1 MLMKNKIL
9 SKAYGGVTV
18 ARRKLN
24 GLGLPRQWKVMTSTL
39 LLLFTLA
46 IGNVWAEDWTAA
58 NIVDNSGAGTT
69 KSHIT
74 VSSPGITSTTS
85 AQIWKDGKTA
95 KNETTLQIGASTT
108 SDYNKTKS
116 YVEIKAEKGY
126 ALGTTLNF
134 RGGSNDSNDKN
145 CVVVWWTGKVGAT
158 FTGYEV
164 VKLNNKNISSSASA
178 NYSVTL
184 PANTRVVRIYRQ
196 VTFNSTNTAFGTE
209 NTLGDGKAYFASVT
223 ATSVVAPEIEGD
235 AEMLKSETIPF
246 VGYPAGGTWA
256 VTSGS
261 ATINST
267 SGALTSGST
276 SGDVV
281 ISYTV
286 DAKSGSHTVTVLNTD
301 SKTIC
306 WDFTQGTMPTASGV
320 TATGNGEFNAM
331 GYNLATANANF
342 AYIDVEEAGYV
353 ITAATLTVFPGGTGD
368 KNFTGDFN
376 ASLTAAISTTEGEFW
391 RIDKS
396 ISDSEKNTE
405 VNLGAVSSVPSG
417 STAFRIT
424 KGNTGTAVGKVWLT
438 LEKYVPAA
446 THTLAWDFDGG
457 SCSATA
463 GDDYTAGGAVAEG
476 ATITY
481 PAANTMSKTNYL
493 FDGWSSSAATMP
505 TTDLTITAQWAT
517 AYAVTYVPNNGVLP
531 AETMTDNNAP
541 YKAGDEVTLLANTF
555 TAPENKEFDVWV
567 VTPTAGGDP
576 ITVTAGKFTMPAA
589 AVTVTATW
597 KDACAAAPTV
607 SATTLGTTSYTTQ
620 VVNCAGISVLGSA
633 GCTISEYGFV
643 YGTATAP
650 TISDN
655 KKALEGDYTVAGT
668 AFPATT
674 ITGLALNTKY
684 YVRAYATNSF
694 GTAYGAEVEFTTLAA
709 LGNVLVVASSA
720 SQTSDAITALRD
732 NGFMVTVSAHDNS
745 RDYTGIDLVVLDE
758 SLDGSL
764 AQTSTSEAST
774 IKGANIP
781 LLNLKAYFY
790 TKTNRWNWGTP
801 DNGTA
806 TNEIA
811 NVSAA
816 YCNAQSHPIFAGLTI
831 TDGNIDLIDPA
842 VAEGK
847 KTLQGVTTNTLV
859 EGKEGYTLATSG
871 EGLTFI
877 HELTPAQ
884 RGVTD
889 AKYLMVAFANE
900 AKDNLSADGEKLIVN
915 AAKYLVGST
924 AWTPVLAPVTTGITA
939 TPAAS
944 YSEGD
949 NIALSISATNVDA
962 ETTYTWYKGATLD
975 AAKAAGAIQ
984 TAKTAV
990 EGGTS
995 YAKASCEVADA
1006 GIYWCV
1012 ISAGCEVASSLEVTV
1027 TTCTKPG
1034 TLDNLASSDITYTTA
1049 NFNWDAAAN
1058 SDGYKISI
1066 IKKDDESVIVDW
1078 TDNATTS
1085 YAATGLTQGTEY
1097 TFKVKAKGATGYCEF
1112 GLEATVD
1119 FTTTAPSVADLVT
1132 IADDWTFTPSA
1143 TITAGTLAEDNKL
1156 FATGGDCDIS
1166 SSKMRVKENR
1176 ALTFKLNSGAKVK
1189 VTFTE
1194 KSDDSTPREM
1204 QLGTTNTGAENKA
1217 YGHSG
1222 TSPAVFDVT
1231 ADGIVYLT
1239 ASKDLYFLQLEI
1251 MYPHT
1256 VTYDLNGGT
1265 GDPVPTQASKYVGE
1279 TFTAHDGVTGITA
1292 PTGKEFSKWKD
1303 QDEALYAGGATYTMP
1318 AKAVTLTAQWI
1329 DPPTRYTVSFD
1340 LQGHGSAITSQ
1351 SVADGEK
1358 ALKPADPSESG
1369 WEFEGWY
1376 TDAACTAGNEFDF
1389 NTAIIAD
1396 RPLFAKWTEFDACAV
1411 LTPATSG
1418 ETIGVGDAISLQA
1431 GSVGGT
1437 MEAVVK
1443 SGETTT
1449 NLVYT
1454 ENGLA
1459 FNSSGDRARVKV
1471 TLSHKLQKGSIIRVT
1486 LKANGDNSR
1495 DRGLDIYNEA
1505 GTKKGFLGF
1514 AKDGYENGDVAKFS
1528 YVVTDDDGLKNT
1540 KIFYFYRNNSV
1551 WMADLKVANCAP
1563 QDFTVTYKD
1572 GETTLG
1578 TEDVFEN
1585 GHPTAAGVNT
1595 RKNGYI
1601 FDGWAETDGGAV
1613 VNLSTITIT
1622 AAKTLYAKYT
1632 ARDCSG
1638 IGSKFK
1644 FVVATD
1650 QSNGNLM
1657 ASAPNSMA
1665 LTTENYLSELAG
1677 GELVASIEGTSNN
1690 RITYSDKK
1698 GISFPNG
1705 DGGKLTIKL
1714 DCPLQENDEIR
1725 FINYASNGNGLTLSD
1740 GTNSLEL
1747 PSNNASTVQTITVPA
1762 AWETTASYELTLV
1775 RVSGKTPKIS
1785 CFEIYRRPA
1794 LESVTVADLTVRE
1807 GASVTPVMTLTP
1819 SDALVTSQVWSI
1831 VSGDDKI
1838 DIDPATGEVTGVAA
1852 GDAEIKVVLNGIPAM
1867 SATATVHVVETFV
1880 QEDVTESITWD
1891 FSKAGATSQF
1901 NEQVLANVDG
1911 VTLDASQFDGRKLVG
1926 SAQNITSPYL
1936 QGTMLTFNTTV
1947 KGLLSVRFT
1956 SGNNNPRVLKVYA
1969 GDPEVEIASWNY
1981 SGAATENKSIE
1992 VPAGKVTLRS
2002 YQGENPNNVRILRM
2016 AFQTPDHVR
2025 TEMLGNGVLGTIC
2038 VPNNVPV
2045 SQAFGATF
2053 YELVGREPQYG
2064 KIAFD
2069 EIVSGELTAGKPYVF
2084 QAHGD
2089 NLTLY
2094 YGTTSVTAPVNG
2106 NGMYGTFEAIT
2117 LPDDVPAIENLND
2130 IYYFAQGAL
2139 WSCVDLTSLSV
2150 PANRAYVKL
2159 SEIPDVPTQQPA
2171 PGRRRITLGVQGE
2184 QVATGI
2190 ENGELNEAPRK
2201 VLING
2206 ELFILRGEKMYD
2218 AKGQLVK

>member
-1 MLMKNKIL
+1 MKNNFL
-9 SKAYGGVTV
+9 SKAYGGVME

-46 IGNVWAEDWTAA
+46 IGNVLADTFTASEIA
-58 NIVDNSGAGTT
+58 AKSGDVNVGTT
-69 KSHIT
+69 KNHVT
-74 VSSPGITSTTS
+74 VSSLGITSTTNT
-85 AQIWKDGKTA
+85 QIWKDGSTA
-95 KNETTLQIGASTT
+95 KNEAAVVLSAEPT
-108 SDYNKTKS
+108 SSGDTYNKS
-116 YVEIKAEKGY
+116 ASFVEIRAERGY
-126 ALGTTLNF
+126 ALGSTISV
-134 RGGSNDSNDKN
+134 RGGSTQD
-145 CVVVWWTGKVGAT
+145 GAKLAVIVYWDGEASPT
-158 FTGYEV
+158 FTSYDATNLSLGGKKQTSNPSDINLTVPEGTRTARIYKK
-164 VKLNNKNISSSASA
+164 VKVTDATNLISGNASSSKGNGYAA
-178 NYSVTL
+178 IVHVI
-184 PANTRVVRIYRQ
+184 A
-196 VTFNSTNTAFGTE
+196 TAV
-209 NTLGDGKAYFASVT
+209 LS
-223 ATSVVAPEIEGD
+223 PEIDGVSQMFND
-235 AEMLKSETIPF
+235 ETITLT
-246 VGYPAGGTWA
+246 GYPAGGSW
-256 VTSGS
+256 
-261 ATINST
+261 
-267 SGALTSGST
+267 
-276 SGDVV
+276 DVV
-281 ISYTV
+281 
-286 DAKSGSHTVTVLNTD
+286 SGPGAIASDGKL
-301 SKTIC
+301 
-306 WDFTQGTMPTASGV
+306 TASGNGTIRV
-320 TATGNGEFNAM
+320 SYTKDDKTG
-331 GYNLATANANF
+331 YK
-342 AYIDVEEAGYV
+342 D
-353 ITAATLTVFPGGTGD
+353 ITAAATKQITFDFTAGVLPTVSGFTLTNLSATFDGANGLKMGSNGQGVRI
-368 KNFTGDFN
+368 
-376 ASLTAAISTTEGEFW
+376 SSTTYDFTNAIVSAKASSTSKKISYNLHANAVDVTNDPEFATVGTSFTEYNKDINSQIFTVF
-391 RIDKS
+391 RSGGSTTNFNYIILTVKKHVAAATYDVTLIPAGGSIDP
-396 ISDSEKNTE
+396 
-405 VNLGAVSSVPSG
+405 VPSG
-417 STAFRIT
+417 WTYDDVNDKYIKADVEDGSSVALLALT
-424 KGNTGTAVGKVWLT
+424 KDGYKLNGWKDGENADYTSPVTIDGADLT
-438 LEKYVPAA
+438 L
-446 THTLAWDFDGG
+446 
-457 SCSATA
+457 
-463 GDDYTAGGAVAEG
+463 
-476 ATITY
+476 
-481 PAANTMSKTNYL
+481 
-493 FDGWSSSAATMP
+493 
-505 TTDLTITAQWAT
+505 TAQWAQT
-517 AYAVTYVPNNGVLP
+517 YAVTYVPNNGVLP

-607 SATTLGTTSYTTQ
+607 SAPTLGTTSYTTQ

-643 YGTATAP
+643 YGTTTAP

-674 ITGLALNTKY
+674 LTGLAMNTKY
-684 YVRAYATNSF
+684 YVRAYATNSY
-694 GTAYGAEVEFTTLAA
+694 GTAYGDEVNFTTLES

-745 RDYTGIDLVVLDE
+745 RSYTGYDLVVLDE
-758 SLDGSL
+758 SLGGSD
-764 AQTSTSEAST
+764 AQTTTNEESK
-774 IKGANIP
+774 IKDVNIP
-781 LLNLKAYFY
+781 ILNLKAFFY

-801 DNGTA
+801 VNGTSG
-806 TNEIA
+806 NEIA
-811 NVSAA
+811 NISTAF
-816 YCNAQSHPIFAGLTI
+816 CNAQSHPIFAGLTI
-831 TDGNIDLIDPA
+831 NDGEIDLIDPA
-842 VAEGK
+842 KSGN
-847 KTLQGVTTNTLV
+847 TLQGVTTNTLV

-871 EGLTFI
+871 TGITFI
-877 HELTPAQ
+877 HELTPSQ
-884 RGVTD
+884 RGVD
-889 AKYLMVAFANE
+889 AKYLMIAISNN

-1034 TLDNLASSDITYTTA
+1034 TPDNLASSDITYTTA
-1049 NFNWDAAAN
+1049 NFNWDEADN
-1058 SDGYKISI
+1058 SDGYKVSI
-1066 IKKDDESVIVDW
+1066 IKQSDASVIVDW
-1078 TDNATTS
+1078 TDCATNE
-1085 YAATGLTQGTEY
+1085 YAASELTQGTEY
-1097 TFKVKAKGATGYCEF
+1097 TFKVKAKGAMGYCEF
-1112 GLEATVD
+1112 GIEATVD
-1119 FTTTAPSVADLVT
+1119 FTTKVPSVADLVT
-1132 IADDWTFTPSA
+1132 IADDYTFTPTA
-1143 TITAGTLAEDNKL
+1143 AIDAGTFAESNKF
-1156 FATGGDCDIS
+1156 FAAGTGDCDMS
-1166 SSKMRVKENR
+1166 DGKMRVKENR
-1176 ALTFKLNSGAKVK
+1176 ALAFKVADNAKIK
-1189 VTFTE
+1189 VTFAT
-1194 KSDDSTPREM
+1194 KSGRQI
-1204 QLGTTNTGAENKA
+1204 QLGTALSEGNYTT
-1217 YGHSG
+1217 YGSSES
-1222 TSPAVFDVT
+1222 SPYTFDVVT
-1231 ADGIVYLT
+1231 TGGVVYLT
-1239 ASKDLYFLQLEI
+1239 AHSDQLYFSQLEI

-1256 VTYDLNGGT
+1256 VTYALNGGDGT
-1265 GDPVPTQASKYVGE
+1265 TPTQASKYVGE
-1279 TFTAHDGVTGITA
+1279 TFTAHDGTTDITA
-1292 PTGKEFSKWKD
+1292 PIGKEFSKWVD
-1303 QDEALYAGGATYTMP
+1303 QDEADVLGGATYTMP

-1376 TDAACTAGNEFDF
+1376 TDEECTAGNEFDF

-1585 GHPTAAGVNT
+1585 GHPTAVGVNT

-1785 CFEIYRRPA
+1785 YFEIYRRPA

-1911 VTLDASQFDGRKLVG
+1911 VTLDASQFEATKLVG
-1926 SAQNITSPYL
+1926 SANNITDTYF
-1936 QGTMLTFNTTV
+1936 QGTMLTFNAT
-1947 KGLLSVRFT
+1947 KAGLLNVRFT
-1956 SGNNNPRVLKVYA
+1956 NGNAHVRTLKVYV
-1969 GDPEVEIASWNY
+1969 GDPEVEIASWSY
-1981 SGAATENKSIE
+1981 SNAAVENKCIE

-2002 YQGENPNNVRILRM
+2002 YQETSPNNVRIMNLEFLALAHR
-2016 AFQTPDHVR
+2016 R
-2025 TEMLGNGVLGTIC
+2025 TAAYSVGELGTIC
-2038 VPNNVPV
+2038 LEDDAIAVGANV
-2045 SQAFGATF
+2045 
-2053 YELVGREPQYG
+2053 YELQGHDENG
-2064 KIAFD
+2064 KMVFEKI
-2069 EIVSGELTAGKPYVF
+2069 ESGEIEAGMPYLF
-2084 QAHGD
+2084 QAT
-2089 NLTLY
+2089 NASQVSFY
-2094 YGTTSVTAPVNG
+2094 KKVNATHADDAG
-2106 NGMYGTFEAIT
+2106 SWKGMYGTFVDKPLSPT
-2117 LPDDVPAIENLND
+2117 DDVDMFYFSGTHIWAVKDFTVASITIPAHR
-2130 IYYFAQGAL
+2130 
-2139 WSCVDLTSLSV
+2139 C
-2150 PANRAYVKL
+2150 YVNYAEFMEYPVGSSTPL
-2159 SEIPDVPTQQPA
+2159 
-2171 PGRRRITLGVQGE
+2171 PGRKRMLIGVNGAPA
-2184 QVATGI
+2184 VATGI
-2190 ENGELNEAPRK
+2190 DQVPSDQVPSTK
-2201 VLING
+2201 VIIDGHLY
-2206 ELFILRGEKMYD
+2206 ILRGEKMYD